1 MAEKEIILEL
11 DYRISPEDFYT
22 FSVRSMNR
30 QYAAR
35 AKKTNF
41 TGILKLLVGILVLG
55 YVIYARQ
62 TAMIQS
68 PLMNEVVLVLA
79 VVIFGYGVYCFSY
92 YRWIFPYLVKKYA
105 RSGYKNSSY
114 LQNPIRLRF
123 YSTGFDEKS
132 EQNTLSFRWQQFK
145 RVVLEEDIYMLELR
159 EGGRTLLIPR
169 HALGEEK
176 FLLDEL
182 IRTVCGKYKLPLDTT
197 Y

>member
-114 LQNPIRLRF
+114 LQNPIKLRF
-123 YSTGFDEKS
+123 YSTGFDE
-132 EQNTLSFRWQQFK
+132 
-145 RVVLEEDIYMLELR
+145 
-159 EGGRTLLIPR
+159 
-169 HALGEEK
+169 
-176 FLLDEL
+176 
-182 IRTVCGKYKLPLDTT
+182 
-197 Y
+197 

>member
-79 VVIFGYGVYCFSY
+79 VVIFGS
-92 YRWIFPYLVKKYA
+92 
-105 RSGYKNSSY
+105 RSSRYTADASHNFMHIIAHKGNA
-114 LQNPIRLRF
+114 
-123 YSTGFDEKS
+123 T
-132 EQNTLSFRWQQFK
+132 
-145 RVVLEEDIYMLELR
+145 
-159 EGGRTLLIPR
+159 
-169 HALGEEK
+169 
-176 FLLDEL
+176 
-182 IRTVCGKYKLPLDTT
+182 
-197 Y
+197 